1 MTRLSRLLLFL
12 ALLAA
17 LGITGFGAWIAWRG
31 VVLYD
36 LDHALV
42 GTGGFLALGGLGVVA
57 IAIGANAQISTARD
71 TKAFLAIA
79 RDARA
84 DDAEDA
90 QADRRGPALRADKR
104 KA

>member
-1 MTRLSRLLLFL
+1 MTGLSRTLLLL
-12 ALLAA
+12 VLLAA

-31 VVLYD
+31 VALYD

-42 GTGGFLALGGLGVVA
+42 GTGGFLALGGLAAAA

-71 TKAFLAIA
+71 MKALLRLAE
-79 RDARA
+79 RENLGG
-84 DDAEDA
+84 DDA
-90 QADRRGPALRADKR
+90 QPPRKGPALRAGPR